1 MKIALIGY
9 GKMGRAIEEAVNNYN
24 LTSEEPVEI
33 VLKFNRTNFHELH
46 ADTLQQVDV
55 AIEFTSPATAEFS
68 INTCIKANIPVV
80 VGTTGWYDHLQ
91 EVIAYAKSKNAALL
105 YAPNFSI
112 GVNLF
117 FELNK
122 KLAEMMAKQ
131 KQYQVHIEETHH
143 TEKKDAP
150 SGTAI
155 KLAEQVIKRYP
166 EKKAWVIGETEDEN
180 KLEVYA
186 HRITDVPGTHQVIYD
201 SQDDEI
207 MIQHTAHSRKGFA
220 KGALQAALWL
230 KGKTGVFTMKDVLGI

>member
-9 GKMGRAIEEAVNNYN
+9 GKMGRAIEEAVQNYN
-24 LTSEEPVEI
+24 LHAADPVEI
-33 VLKFNRTNFHELH
+33 VLKFNRANFHELR
-46 ADTLQQVDV
+46 AETLHQVDV
-55 AIEFTSPATAEFS
+55 AIEFTSPATAVFS

-80 VGTTGWYDHLQ
+80 VGTTGWYDQLP

-131 KQYQVHIEETHH
+131 KQYKVHIEETHH

-155 KLAEQVIKRYP
+155 KLAEQVIKRNP
-166 EKKAWVIGETEDEN
+166 EKNTWITGASEDEN
-180 KLEVYA
+180 KLEVFA
-186 HRITDVPGTHQVIYD
+186 HRIPDVPGTHQVIYD
-201 SQDDEI
+201 SEEDEI

-220 KGALQAALWL
+220 KGALQAAVWL
-230 KGKTGVFTMKDVLGI
+230 KGRSGVFTMKDVLGI